1 MAAILLALSGSFFA
15 LYINSRMKAM
25 NTPTKRP
32 SIAARVTMRDRLG
45 FMGEEGTMASSRAI
59 IDTGRGASVQK
70 EQLYVVEARD
80 TGLQEG

>member
-1 MAAILLALSGSFFA
+1 MKDAVTNFKTYYYLFKKSKQYINFYLLNVKDFRMAAILLALSGSFFA

-45 FMGEEGTMASSRAI
+45 
-59 IDTGRGASVQK
+59 
-70 EQLYVVEARD
+70 
-80 TGLQEG
+80 